1 MDKKCQEKMKQ
12 LVHYFKSGE
21 KDPDEFKIGL
31 ELEHFV
37 LAGDSFKAVTYHGE
51 NGIEGLLS
59 ELADKGFEPVYEA
72 GYLLGLKRDNYSIAL
87 EPGGQMELS
96 LPPFR
101 SIRES
106 EELYLKIIDEIKP
119 LLEKRNFFLMNTGYQ
134 VVSKISEIEL
144 LPKERYQ
151 HMFNYFKN
159 KGRYAHNMMKGT
171 AALHINLDYC
181 NEEDFRKKIRTA
193 YFLSPLVYY
202 FFDNSPF
209 FEGAVNYN
217 ASIRSIIW
225 DNCDNDRCGYVQNLF
240 KEDYSYS
247 DYASYILNT
256 PPIIVMKDDGLLFT
270 GEKLNKDIFRDTVF
284 NNEEIAHLL
293 SMVFPDVRLK
303 KYLEIRVG
311 DSLPYPYNLSYAAFW
326 KGLLYNEKNLDLLY
340 MKALNYKREDLDF
353 IKNSIRKEGIKS
365 ECYGIPLKE
374 FMYQL
379 IEMAENGLA
388 EDEQKYLVSIKEMLE
403 ENSIPKMKTLSEYEK
418 SGDLNSALA
427 WCIPLRGV

>member
-1 MDKKCQEKMKQ
+1 
-12 LVHYFKSGE
+12 
-21 KDPDEFKIGL
+21 
-31 ELEHFV
+31 
-37 LAGDSFKAVTYHGE
+37 
-51 NGIEGLLS
+51 
-59 ELADKGFEPVYEA
+59 
-72 GYLLGLKRDNYSIAL
+72 
-87 EPGGQMELS
+87 
-96 LPPFR
+96 
-101 SIRES
+101 
-106 EELYLKIIDEIKP
+106 
-119 LLEKRNFFLMNTGYQ
+119 
-134 VVSKISEIEL
+134 
-144 LPKERYQ
+144 
-151 HMFNYFKN
+151 
-159 KGRYAHNMMKGT
+159 
-171 AALHINLDYC
+171 
-181 NEEDFRKKIRTA
+181 
-193 YFLSPLVYY
+193 
-202 FFDNSPF
+202 
-209 FEGAVNYN
+209 
-217 ASIRSIIW
+217 
-225 DNCDNDRCGYVQNLF
+225 
-240 KEDYSYS
+240 
-247 DYASYILNT
+247 
-256 PPIIVMKDDGLLFT
+256 MKDDGLLFT